1 MAVVVS
7 PFDNVFT
14 TDEATAVPNY
24 GLDPLYSPSSGPFAG
39 NTSPI
44 TNAFARNM
52 HGSLAQARLDI
63 KRASRDDDAYRKQL
77 EVDLNEMSSFINHDH
92 DKSVASDRVL
102 HHLADALHAEIDNEN
117 DLAADLTSAV
127 VKDESAIKQIIEDVK
142 VVNAAEKAD
151 LVLEQISS
159 YATIAR
165 DTANLAA
172 DAAEIIPFGA
182 SAAGVIRTGADIADV
197 VAQTTTTIQRSGI
210 TKSLGNVIT
219 NLHTGELSP
228 AELLTQ
234 SMTVAKDVEGLVN
247 EMKTI
252 PMRRERRI
260 DLTFASA
267 SDPTSVMHDTEYYS
281 VYGIEGAPMYY
292 VVRDS
297 RSPYYTKIKVD
308 GYGLTYEVIRRSD
321 GVVRLSNGTVS
332 LSGTKKKIAN
342 RSEMHSVMAICKLFG
357 GFTGISYNV
366 NTVRSVIETLITLG
380 TVTREALTVDTYNNY
395 VSYKSEFDHDDA
407 ERVDHSNLVQQLSD
421 NREAWKTDNPLR
433 VPLLTRDSR
442 VKFTDQLRSS
452 KLNLL
457 FVEGNDYSVYG
468 CSYGPISKSGTLRVA
483 YMVSGCTGASKA
495 IVQMATQSKNFVS
508 TVQDDS
514 MGQRSFTISK
524 VGGLHIAEGDMLFVR
539 VYAKSDMTPRVYMKL
554 VDTDDG
560 FDVPVTN
567 DNHNAS
573 VEFKRDYKNRF
584 IEVPVNITNAT
595 LSTGAIA
602 WSDYE
607 PPNWTFVPA

>member
-7 PFDNVFT
+7 PFDDILNS
-14 TDEATAVPNY
+14 DEATAVPNY

-52 HGSLAQARLDI
+52 HGSLTQARLDI
-63 KRASRDDDAYRKQL
+63 KRASRDSDAYRSQL
-77 EVDLNEMSSFINHDH
+77 ESDLNAMSSFINHDH

-102 HHLADALHAEIDNEN
+102 HHLADALHSEIDNEN
-117 DLAADLTSAV
+117 DLAADLASAV
-127 VKDESAIKQIIEDVK
+127 VKDEDTIKQIIEDVK

-151 LVLEQISS
+151 LVLEQIST
-159 YATIAR
+159 YATVAR

-172 DAAEIIPFGA
+172 DAAEVIPFGA
-182 SAAGVIRTGADIADV
+182 SAAGVIRTGADVADL

-210 TKSLGNVIT
+210 TKSLGNVVT

-228 AELLTQ
+228 TDLLTQ
-234 SMTVAKDVEGLVN
+234 SMAVAKDVEGLVK

-252 PMRRERRI
+252 PMRRERRL

-267 SDPTSVMHDTEYYS
+267 SDPTSIKHDTEYYS
-281 VYGIEGAPMYY
+281 VYGIEGAPMFY

-308 GYGLTYEVIRRSD
+308 GYGLTYEVIRRID
-321 GVVRLSNGTVS
+321 GVVRLSNGSVS

-357 GFTGISYNV
+357 SFTGISYNV

-380 TVTREALTVDTYNNY
+380 TVTREAMTDDTYNSY
-395 VSYKSEFDHDDA
+395 MTYKSEFDHDDA
-407 ERVDHSNLVQQLSD
+407 ERVDHSSLIQQLSA
-421 NREAWKTDNPLR
+421 NREAWKADNPSR

-442 VKFTDQLRSS
+442 VKFTDQLRAS

-468 CSYGPISKSGTLRVA
+468 CSYGPISKSGTLKVA
-483 YMVSGCTGASKA
+483 YMVGGCSSTSKA
-495 IVQMATQSKNFVS
+495 IVQMATQSKNFVA

-524 VGGLHIAEGDMLFVR
+524 TGGLHIAEGDMLFIR
-539 VYAKSDMTPRVYMKL
+539 VYVKSDMTPRVYMKL
-554 VDTDDG
+554 MDTDDG
-560 FDVPVTN
+560 FDSPVTN

-573 VEFKRDYKNRF
+573 VELKRDYKNRF
-584 IEVPVNITNAT
+584 IEVPSNITSFT
-595 LSTGAIA
+595 LTTGAVS
-602 WSDYE
+602 WSSYI
-607 PPNWTFVPA
+607 PPNWTLVPT